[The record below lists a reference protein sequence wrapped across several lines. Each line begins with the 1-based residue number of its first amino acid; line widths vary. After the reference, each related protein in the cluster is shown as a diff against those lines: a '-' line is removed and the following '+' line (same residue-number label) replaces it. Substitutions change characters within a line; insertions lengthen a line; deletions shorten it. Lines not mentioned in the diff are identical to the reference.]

1 MPRIFD
7 CFLFF
12 NELDLL
18 ELRLNELSDVVDFF
32 VLAEATVTHRG
43 VPKPLIFR
51 QNRDRFAPFLNRII
65 HVVVDDM
72 PGCGPSEPERW
83 RRENFQ
89 RQALLR
95 GLSGARTRDYVIIS
109 DLDEIP
115 HPSAIENVA
124 RKREIIPTRYAFEMR
139 MFYYYL
145 NLECCEGWTMAAM
158 GRRAN
163 VIDVNQFRLFGKPWI
178 TPRSQTKA
186 PGENHKIFRHA
197 DALESGAE
205 WRMALHL
212 HEWAGGRQG
221 KALPLLACQ
230 PR

>member
-1 MPRIFD
+1 MRSLICRLRTSSMPRIFD

-32 VLAEATVTHRG
+32 VLAEATVTYRG
-43 VPKPLIFR
+43 VAKPLIFR
-51 QNRDRFAPFLNRII
+51 QNKDRFAPFLNRII

-95 GLSGARTRDYVIIS
+95 GLSGARARDYVIIS

-115 HPSAIENVA
+115 HPSAVGVVV
-124 RKREIIPTRYAFEMR
+124 P
-139 MFYYYL
+139 
-145 NLECCEGWTMAAM
+145 G
-158 GRRAN
+158 
-163 VIDVNQFRLFGKPWI
+163 GKV
-178 TPRSQTKA
+178 TQNSY
-186 PGENHKIFRHA
+186 E
-197 DALESGAE
+197 
-205 WRMALHL
+205 LH
-212 HEWAGGRQG
+212 
-221 KALPLLACQ
+221 
-230 PR
+230 